1 MSERVELYRRLP
13 RVTTDRW
20 WVEQAVAAGGD
31 VLELGAGTGRL
42 TAAFLA
48 AGCTVT
54 AVERDPAM
62 LEVLREGFGD
72 RADVVAADVRELP
85 AGPSASFVALPTSL
99 LNELPDAAARTAAL
113 HGAARRC
120 AHGGTV
126 AIHLLGPWW
135 LAAMPDRASGRLQPT
150 DDREPIE
157 VSVVAGEFDP
167 WSGRR
172 KAELIYRFPDG
183 AVLHDH
189 LDAAVV
195 TPAEIEA
202 SCVAAGLRL
211 SGRFGVVPPAP
222 PGAHDPAWHLTARR
236 TSLAA

>member
-1 MSERVELYRRLP
+1 MNARVELYRRLP
-13 RVTTDRW
+13 QVATDGW
-20 WVEQAVAAGGD
+20 WVEQALAAGGD

-48 AGCTVT
+48 AGCNVT
-54 AVERDPAM
+54 AVEHDPAM

-72 RADVVAADVRELP
+72 RVDVVAADVTDLP

-99 LNELPDAAARTAAL
+99 LNELPDAGARTAAL

-120 AHGGTV
+120 AEDGTV
-126 AIHLLGPWW
+126 GIHLLGPWW
-135 LAAMPDRASGRLQPT
+135 LAAMPDRASGRLQPV
-150 DDREPIE
+150 DDSAVIE

-167 WSGRR
+167 WAARR
-172 KAELIYRFPDG
+172 QAELTYRFPDG
-183 AVLHDH
+183 VVLHDH

-195 TPAEIEA
+195 VPAELEA
-202 SCVAAGLRL
+202 ACVAAGLRL
-211 SGRFGVVPPAP
+211 SERFGAVPPAP
-222 PGAHDPAWHLTARR
+222 PRAHDPAWHLLARP